1 MGKKE
6 KKGKR
11 RKKERKRKKKKRKR
25 DVSRAGSIIRIR
37 ILLFRAEDQLIGVL
51 TNGAVVYYNA
61 ADGR

>member
-1 MGKKE
+1 MKE
-6 KKGKR
+6 RERESSKE
-11 RKKERKRKKKKRKR
+11 KERKRKKKKRKR